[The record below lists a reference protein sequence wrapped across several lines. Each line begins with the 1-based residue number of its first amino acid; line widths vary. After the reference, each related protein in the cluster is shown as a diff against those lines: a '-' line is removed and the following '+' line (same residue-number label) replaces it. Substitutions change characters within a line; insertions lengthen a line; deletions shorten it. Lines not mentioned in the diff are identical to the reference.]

1 MVKQMVD
8 TVQMDA
14 LAALKIIRHCQESLP
29 RLAAGQLLGLDVEST
44 LEVTNCFAFPFEEE
58 EEEDAFMLG
67 KYKKYQR
74 RNTMREMLGEG
85 VGDLDD
91 FTAKTMHFL
100 KLVNVD
106 ANAVGW
112 YTTSIIG
119 SNLTQSITTQF
130 KYQTAN
136 AAAVLVVYDPLRT
149 RKGSICL
156 RAFQLTETFM
166 AAFKA
171 RDFTVDA
178 LLDSGLSFRDI
189 YAELPIVIYNSPLVN
204 AFLLEM
210 DAQFQDVSSVGFD
223 RFDLESAVYLEKN
236 MEYLLSAIDTFNY
249 SQSHYIY
256 FKKRLA
262 HRDEALARRRAEN
275 EARVADGLKPLPES
289 DIYKRFG
296 SNLPDISSR
305 LESLLV
311 SSNVDNYCLQL
322 NSFVEQAITRVYTT
336 EAIQK

>member
-1 MVKQMVD
+1 MGTICLWKKIIRMVD

-14 LAALKIIRHCQESLP
+14 LAALKIIRHCRESLP

-44 LEVTNCFAFPFEEE
+44 LEVTNYF
-58 EEEDAFMLG
+58 
-67 KYKKYQR
+67 
-74 RNTMREMLGEG
+74 
-85 VGDLDD
+85 
-91 FTAKTMHFL
+91 
-100 KLVNVD
+100 
-106 ANAVGW
+106 
-112 YTTSIIG
+112 
-119 SNLTQSITTQF
+119 
-130 KYQTAN
+130 
-136 AAAVLVVYDPLRT
+136 
-149 RKGSICL
+149 
-156 RAFQLTETFM
+156 
-166 AAFKA
+166 
-171 RDFTVDA
+171 
-178 LLDSGLSFRDI
+178 
-189 YAELPIVIYNSPLVN
+189 

-210 DAQFQDVSSVGFD
+210 DAQSQDVSSVGFD

-262 HRDEALARRRAEN
+262 HRDEAFARRRAEN